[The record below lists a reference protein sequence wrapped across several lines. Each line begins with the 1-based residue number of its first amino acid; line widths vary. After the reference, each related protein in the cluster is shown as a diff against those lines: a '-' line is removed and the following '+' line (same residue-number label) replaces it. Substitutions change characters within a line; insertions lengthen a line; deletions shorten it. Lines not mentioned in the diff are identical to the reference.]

1 MNEQNWM
8 NKSNS
13 SSQVT
18 TTSITELLV
27 TALYISIIS
36 IIYKEAWFVDFGASF
51 IDLSKGSIPNL

>member
-1 MNEQNWM
+1 MNEQNWT
-8 NKSNS
+8 NKFNS

-27 TALYISIIS
+27 TTLYVS
-36 IIYKEAWFVDFGASF
+36 IIYKEAWFIDFGASF